1 MSTATERKPSS
12 TSATH
17 ERLGPAARPRNSSRP
32 TPPAKTKPLR
42 ELLERAEQEVLSAT
56 FWAENLPPS
65 DDPVVVQVRGRR
77 LDVAGKPSAGDSF
90 VRDEQVDPLPAG
102 SGPFSI
108 SVTVADVN
116 PGEWAVSAELIRPTK
131 ATSRSTPKRGAPK
144 RASRGKPLSLAAWS
158 RRRLADAHADSVTTT
173 TAIGIR
179 RPGIVRGGW
188 AAMVGLALVS
198 ALTLQQVLLR
208 SEELPP
214 WDGLALSLVAAFAG
228 GIGAKAWYLFLDRE
242 HGRWNGWC
250 IQGFV
255 AALLA
260 VLVVGAPLI
269 GVPVG
274 TFLDLST
281 PALFLGMAVGRLG
294 CVLGGCCGGRPTC
307 SRLGV
312 WISDQR
318 IGVRRIPTQLLE
330 SSLSLTTA
338 VATYALVATD
348 RPATAGAVFVGAVA
362 AYTLFRQALLKLRA
376 EARRTTT
383 GSRITAALAVLMLVG
398 AVAFGVA

>member
-1 MSTATERKPSS
+1 MNTATGRKPSS

-17 ERLGPAARPRNSSRP
+17 ERLGPAARPHNSPRP
-32 TPPAKTKPLR
+32 TSPAKTNPLR

-56 FWAENLPPS
+56 FWAENVPPS
-65 DDPVVVQVRGRR
+65 DDPVVVRVRGRR
-77 LDVAGKPSAGDSF
+77 LDVAGKPSGHDSF
-90 VRDEQVDPLPAG
+90 VRDEPVDPLPAG

-108 SVTVADVN
+108 SVKVADVN
-116 PGEWAVSAELIRPTK
+116 PGEWAVSAELLPPTK
-131 ATSRSTPKRGAPK
+131 ASSRSRPKRGASK
-144 RASRGKPLSLAAWS
+144 RANRGKPLSLAAWS
-158 RRRLADAHADSVTTT
+158 RRRLSDAHADVVRTTT
-173 TAIGIR
+173 TVGIR

-188 AAMVGLALVS
+188 AAMVSLALVS
-198 ALTLQQVLLR
+198 SLALQQLLLR
-208 SEELPP
+208 SEGLPP

-228 GIGAKAWYLFLDRE
+228 GIGAKAWYVFLDRK

-260 VLVVGAPLI
+260 VLVIGAPLI
-269 GVPVG
+269 GVPIG
-274 TFLDLST
+274 MFLDLST
-281 PALFLGMAVGRLG
+281 PALFVGMAIGRLG
-294 CVLGGCCGGRPTC
+294 CFFGGCCGGRPTC

-312 WISDQR
+312 WTSNQR

-338 VATYALVATD
+338 VATYTLVATD
-348 RPATAGAVFVGAVA
+348 LIPTAGAVFVGAVA

-383 GSRITAALAVLMLVG
+383 GSRITAALAVLTLVG

>member
-1 MSTATERKPSS
+1 MSTATRRGRSS
-12 TSATH
+12 TSTTH
-17 ERLGPAARPRNSSRP
+17 DRLGPAAESRHAPRSSA
-32 TPPAKTKPLR
+32 PAKMSPFQQ
-42 ELLERAEQEVLSAT
+42 LLERSEHEVLSVT
-56 FWAENLPPS
+56 FWAEDVPS
-65 DDPVVVQVRGRR
+65 SDAPMVVRVRGRR
-77 LDVAGKPSAGDSF
+77 LHVAGKPSARDSF
-90 VRDEQVDPLPAG
+90 VRDEQVGALPGG

-108 SVTVADVN
+108 SVKVADVN
-116 PGEWAVSAELIRPTK
+116 PGEWSVSAEFVVPSK
-131 ATSRSTPKRGAPK
+131 ATSRSTPKRGGSK
-144 RASRGKPLSLAAWS
+144 RASRGTPLSLAAWS
-158 RRRLADAHADSVTTT
+158 RRRLSDAHTDSVTST
-173 TAIGIR
+173 TAGRVR

-198 ALTLQQVLLR
+198 ALALQQVLLR
-208 SEELPP
+208 SEGLPP

-228 GIGAKAWYLFLDRE
+228 GIGAKAWYVFLDRKQ
-242 HGRWNGWC
+242 GRWNGWC

-260 VLVVGAPLI
+260 VLVIGAPLV

-281 PALFLGMAVGRLG
+281 PALFLGMAIGRLG
-294 CVLGGCCGGRPTC
+294 CLLGGCCGGRPTC

-338 VATYALVATD
+338 IATYALVATD
-348 RPATAGAVFVGAVA
+348 GPATAGTVFVGAIA
-362 AYTLFRQALLKLRA
+362 TYTLFRQALLKLRA

-383 GSRITAALAVLMLVG
+383 GSRITAGLAVLLLAG
-398 AVAFGVA
+398 AVALGVA